1 MYIKTHQHTFMCAHV
16 HRSILHTHR
25 HNHAHRHL
33 HIHVDMDTMSEVSK
47 STDISAQIF
56 KHRQLE
62 KDRHHVHK
70 ERHLYTRTHST
81 ISHLFARSQTHYD
94 TRKSIHIQGNTH
106 TRIHASRGCKY
117 PLPAVVQ
124 NSPPLVWECHIR
136 HNRICCPH
144 VPSAALFP
152 GHRACPGA
160 GPEPGV

>member
-1 MYIKTHQHTFMCAHV
+1 MCAHV

-33 HIHVDMDTMSEVSK
+33 HIHVDMDTVSEVSK

-81 ISHLFARSQTHYD
+81 ISHLFAHSETHYD

-106 TRIHASRGCKY
+106 THAYTQAEDANIHSQ
-117 PLPAVVQ
+117 L
-124 NSPPLVWECHIR
+124 
-136 HNRICCPH
+136 
-144 VPSAALFP
+144 
-152 GHRACPGA
+152 
-160 GPEPGV
+160 